1 MRDKVKRFISIL
13 MTALMLVNLMPVG
26 ALADGITSGGY
37 QQATVASTTYGAW
50 VYVYAKLT
58 GTVPGTTENAH
69 GWYMLGKKWVDNMP
83 DPSGEEM
90 GALYGY
96 GEISGVSVNS
106 VINGMQKYTANE
118 NITAS
123 AYDSSVSGS
132 GEFGF
137 KICDGATDYV
147 LNNNIKTWHLNL
159 QIDVAKIQGKYTFHF
174 KDQQGNKIKDSV
186 TVTGKW
192 NTEGSYTAPTK
203 INYNGYVYKL
213 TGAATKSYTF
223 NTYQQEH
230 TFYYYNTG
238 ERVPYTLK
246 IYYYYESV
254 SDVNLIS
261 KDVLSENPY
270 TEDNIKYGGFYSVT
284 SPTIIGY
291 KPDKLVVDG
300 WMPSHDVTVN
310 VIYTR
315 KNDLRYTVKYLETG
329 TNKKLRNAKTVE
341 NQPLHKLVTEEAPD
355 IEGYK
360 LVSESPKSITI
371 IEGTNEIIF
380 YYEKDTF
387 TIKYRKGDHAADTFT
402 EQEYTAKY
410 DDPTPTFTGNKDGQP
425 GWKFDGWTP
434 EVAETV
440 KGTATYTAQWVPD
453 TKQNVEV
460 IYTTD
465 GNGKLDKSFDP
476 VTQHVQI
483 VTGKVVKADGSVIGD
498 DLTTV
503 RANAPSAGYEF
514 DHWVKVIDEN
524 NLQRIDAGSDLTNAQ
539 ARPLLNQ
546 EDGLYQET
554 VFKAIFRPRTDL
566 SYTVNYYWNG
576 TTTKVA
582 DSKTVKKQTFDST
595 VTESPIGADGYTPV
609 SNDPKKITIGTGNNE
624 ITFYYY
630 KNVEL
635 TANSDEKTYNGNEQT
650 VKPGYTC
657 SEKNVTFDNIA
668 EPSGK
673 GTDAG
678 EYPVTFAKGTVG
690 KVDTSK
696 KYIVTA
702 ANPGTLTINKRS
714 VVLTSETASKAYDGT
729 ALEKP
734 VVKVTGDGFVK
745 GEATDIKATGTITN
759 VGSVTNEIT
768 FTKGEKF
775 NEDNYAIEKKE
786 GTLTITAADAEVI
799 VTIAGN
805 TDNVLYD
812 GNSHSVNGY
821 TVKSISNKLYTAD
834 DFKFNGTDSVTQTNA
849 GTYPM
854 GLKAEQFSNNNENF
868 KKVTFVVEDGS
879 LTIRKRS
886 VVLTSETASK
896 AYDGTALEKPVVK
909 VTGDGFVKGEATD
922 IKATGTITNVGSVT
936 NEITFTKGEKFNE
949 DNYAIEKKEG
959 TLTITAADAEVIVT
973 IAGNTDNVLYDG
985 NSHSVNG
992 YTVKSISNKLYTADD
1007 FKFNGTDSVTQTN
1020 AGTYPMGLKAEQ
1032 FSNNNENFKKVTFV
1046 VEDGSLTIN
1055 KLNVVLTSETAS
1067 KTYDGTALTKP
1078 IVKVTGDG
1086 FVAGEVSDIKATG
1099 SVTHV
1104 SAGEVTNT
1112 ITYTEGTNFKESNY
1126 NITKTEGKLS
1136 ITPLGGVVVT
1146 IKGQTKTVTYDGEEH
1161 TAWKYDVIDISD
1173 PLYIKAPDEVPNFWN
1188 KNAKGAR
1195 GTDAGTYAM
1204 GWEAADFENTNTNF
1218 SNVEFVV
1225 VDGKLEI
1232 SKRSVKL
1239 TSASDSKVYDGNALT
1254 NGEVTVSGDGFAK
1267 DEGATYNVTGS
1278 QTVVGTSDNTFT
1290 YTLNEGTKAD
1300 NYTIEKTEGEL
1311 EVTPVTD
1318 KVIVTITGKTKTVT
1332 YDGKEHSVFGYD
1344 VTVSNALYNPKKDMQ
1359 FNGIDEDM
1367 TAKGTDAGTYPMGL
1381 EDSDF
1386 TNISDN
1392 FTNVEFVVTDG
1403 YVKINPRA
1411 VTLTS
1416 ETAGKVYDGTALTK
1430 PEVAVGGD
1438 GFVDGE
1444 VTDIKA
1450 TGSVTYVSDGE
1461 VTNTITYTEGE
1472 KFNADNYDIQK
1483 TEGKLW
1489 ITAVTAKV
1497 TVTVK
1502 EKSGT
1507 ATYDG
1512 MNHTVTGYESMTA
1525 DNPLYDVEDSVD
1537 ETPTANWA
1545 ANGTDAGEYPVGI
1558 EAGDFENTNKN
1569 FSNVTFVVEDG
1580 SLTITP
1586 APITLQ
1592 ASSRIKTYDGTPL
1605 KADGYGFSEGNL
1617 DLAKDIAS
1625 VILTGSQTL
1634 VGSSESQITEVV
1646 LEKEKNPDNYKFT
1659 FLPGT
1664 LTVTDGTGEDE
1675 KPVDPAKVITK
1686 THTPKDTGYNVG
1698 ETVTFTVSVT
1708 NIYNEQKEVTLEEQP
1723 GVTFVDPQGAAIG
1736 TKATKTLEPGEKWTI
1751 QATYTITLDDILADG
1766 FTNKVKAN
1774 FKGGKS
1780 WNAEDY
1786 VETRDPYIELDVT
1799 KTADVDKAALGQ
1811 TITYTITVDYQS
1823 NVPGKKVE
1831 VKDPLTGLETSFTTE
1846 EALEGKTVTFTTT
1859 YTVAEQDVKNGI
1871 VKNTA
1876 TVKSELDNE
1885 WMPADVETP
1894 TFAPITIKPKDVTA
1908 TYNGAAITGKDV
1920 EITSGKLLEGHKLS
1934 AAVIGSGV
1942 NAGTYELTLDP
1953 EKIKI
1958 VDANN
1963 KDVSEMYARTILP
1976 GKLIINKRSVL
1987 ITSQSA
1993 TKTYDG
1999 SALTRPAVTITGDGF
2014 VPGELAKAEAT
2025 GSITN
2030 VGSTPNTIRY
2040 TTTGAFNAANYSI
2053 ALSVGTLTVTEKPK
2067 PEPRRTFNLTINYVY
2082 QNGKR
2087 AAASYN
2093 RGGLKNGETF
2103 DITSPVIAGYTA
2115 SETVVSGT
2123 IYNRDIKVTVI
2134 YTADGVNLDDYGVP
2148 LGLGNITMN
2157 VGDCFE

>member
-37 QQATVASTTYGAW
+37 QQATIASTTYGAW

-69 GWYMLGKKWVDNMP
+69 GWYTLGKKWVDNMP

-582 DSKTVKKQTFDST
+582 DSKTVDKQTFDST

-609 SNDPKKITIGTGNNE
+609 STASKTITIGTGTNE
-624 ITFYYY
+624 INFYYH

-635 TANSDEKTYNGNEQT
+635 TANSKTETYDGTQKSVSGFT
-650 VKPGYTC
+650 GAPKG
-657 SEKNVTFDNIA
+657 VTF
-668 EPSGK
+668 EGLTTPSAT

-678 EYPVTFAKGTVG
+678 TYPVKFEQDKTKPGYPLN

-702 ANPGTLTINKRS
+702 ANPGTLTINKRN
-714 VVLTSETASKAYDGT
+714 VTLTSASDSKVYDGT

-734 VVKVTGDGFVK
+734 VVT
-745 GEATDIKATGTITN
+745 
-759 VGSVTNEIT
+759 
-768 FTKGEKF
+768 
-775 NEDNYAIEKKE
+775 
-786 GTLTITAADAEVI
+786 
-799 VTIAGN
+799 
-805 TDNVLYD
+805 
-812 GNSHSVNGY
+812 
-821 TVKSISNKLYTAD
+821 
-834 DFKFNGTDSVTQTNA
+834 
-849 GTYPM
+849 
-854 GLKAEQFSNNNENF
+854 
-868 KKVTFVVEDGS
+868 
-879 LTIRKRS
+879 
-886 VVLTSETASK
+886 
-896 AYDGTALEKPVVK
+896 
-909 VTGDGFVKGEATD
+909 
-922 IKATGTITNVGSVT
+922 
-936 NEITFTKGEKFNE
+936 
-949 DNYAIEKKEG
+949 
-959 TLTITAADAEVIVT
+959 
-973 IAGNTDNVLYDG
+973 
-985 NSHSVNG
+985 
-992 YTVKSISNKLYTADD
+992 
-1007 FKFNGTDSVTQTN
+1007 
-1020 AGTYPMGLKAEQ
+1020 
-1032 FSNNNENFKKVTFV
+1032 
-1046 VEDGSLTIN
+1046 
-1055 KLNVVLTSETAS
+1055 
-1067 KTYDGTALTKP
+1067 
-1078 IVKVTGDG
+1078 VTGDG

-1104 SAGEVTNT
+1104 SEGEVTNT

-1161 TAWKYDVIDISD
+1161 TAWQYDVIDISD
-1173 PLYIKAPDEVPNFWN
+1173 PLYIKAQDEVPNFWN

-1239 TSASDSKVYDGNALT
+1239 TSASDKKVYDGNALT
-1254 NGEVTVSGDGFAK
+1254 KKEVTVGGDGFAK
-1267 DEGATYNVTGS
+1267 NEGATYNVTGT
-1278 QTVVGTSDNTFT
+1278 QTNVGESKNTFS

-1300 NYTIEKTEGEL
+1300 NYTIEKTEGTL
-1311 EVTPVTD
+1311 KVTPVTD
-1318 KVIVTITGKTKTVT
+1318 KVTVTITGLNKTVT
-1332 YDGKEHSVFGYD
+1332 YDGEEHSVFGYD
-1344 VTVSNALYNPKKDMQ
+1344 ATPSNKLYNPKEDMQ
-1359 FNGIDEDM
+1359 FEGFDEDM
-1367 TAKGTDAGTYPMGL
+1367 TAKGTDAGTHTMGL
-1381 EDSDF
+1381 TADQFHNKD
-1386 TNISDN
+1386 NGN
-1392 FTNVEFVVTDG
+1392 FTNVTFVVEKDG
-1403 YVKINPRA
+1403 YVKINPRP

-1416 ETAGKVYDGTALTK
+1416 GSAERVYNGEALTN
-1430 PEVAVGGD
+1430 ETVEVGGD
-1438 GFVDGE
+1438 GFADGE
-1444 VTDIKA
+1444 GATYDF
-1450 TGSVTYVSDGE
+1450 TGSQTDVGESENTFTFEANEGTSAKNYSFEFKFGTLKVTPFTD
-1461 VTNTITYTEGE
+1461 
-1472 KFNADNYDIQK
+1472 
-1483 TEGKLW
+1483 
-1489 ITAVTAKV
+1489 KV
-1497 TVTVK
+1497 TVTIT

-1512 MNHTVTGYESMTA
+1512 GDHIVSGYASMTA
-1525 DNPLYDVEDSVD
+1525 DNELYDVDASVQ
-1537 ETPTANWA
+1537 ETPTAAWA
-1545 ANGTDAGEYPVGI
+1545 AKGTDVGEYPVGI
-1558 EAGDFENTNKN
+1558 AADDFKNINTNFEN
-1569 FSNVTFVVEDG
+1569 VEFVVVDG
-1580 SLTITP
+1580 ALEITP
-1586 APITLQ
+1586 APVTLQ
-1592 ASSRIKTYDGTPL
+1592 APIASKTYDGEPL
-1605 KADGYGFSEGNL
+1605 KAEDYVHSYVEGVNFA
-1617 DLAKDIAS
+1617 DDFAA

-1634 VGSSESQITEVV
+1634 VGSSSSLITEVIP
-1646 LEKEKNPDNYKFT
+1646 KEGKKLKNYKFT

-1664 LTVTDGTGEDE
+1664 LTITDGTGEEE

-1686 THTPKDTGYNVG
+1686 THTPKDMGYNVG
-1698 ETVTFTVSVT
+1698 EPVTFTISVK
-1708 NIYNEQKEVTLEEQP
+1708 NIYNTPK
-1723 GVTFVDPQGAAIG
+1723 
-1736 TKATKTLEPGEKWTI
+1736 
-1751 QATYTITLDDILADG
+1751 TITLTEKANVKFSNGENVIVFKDVPAGETVTAEATYMITSEDILEGVFHNTVTAD
-1766 FTNKVKAN
+1766 FT
-1774 FKGGKS
+1774 GGGS
-1780 WNAEDY
+1780 WTAEDT
-1786 VETRDPYIELDVT
+1786 VTTAELDTTLNVT
-1799 KTADVDKAALGQ
+1799 KTSDVPEGQKAALGQ
-1811 TITYTITVDYQS
+1811 TITYTIKVQNAG
-1823 NVPGKKVE
+1823 NVPYTNVKVE
-1831 VKDPLTGLETSFTTE
+1831 DPLTKLTATIETLAVGETKTFTTE
-1846 EALEGKTVTFTTT
+1846 YVVTEA
-1859 YTVAEQDVKNGI
+1859 DVLKGH
-1871 VKNTA
+1871 VLNTA
-1876 TVKSELDNE
+1876 TATGDEIKDPKSDEPKEPNGGDE
-1885 WMPADVETP
+1885 VETP

-1908 TYNGAAITGKDV
+1908 TYNGASITGKDV

-1942 NAGTYELTLDP
+1942 NAGSYELTLDP

-2030 VGSTPNTIRY
+2030 VGSTPNAIRY